1 MLRVALIGE
10 LAAEGDGRPIAPP
23 ASRRA
28 WALLGFLAL
37 HPGLHARS
45 MVAAR
50 FWPDVLDVS
59 ARRSMRSAL
68 WALRRAL
75 GPAAGGVLAGTRDRV
90 GLLPGPGLWIDREA
104 FCALLAQD
112 RLEEAVALCRGDLL
126 AGLDD
131 PWALEAADEHRER
144 LGTVLG
150 ALAARAG
157 AAGDHRSAV
166 AWARRAVALDGLSEH
181 HVRLLM
187 RRLTAAGDGAAG
199 LAAFGRLEERL
210 ARELGV
216 GPSLATRDV
225 AAQIRA
231 AGSMLHVRM
240 SAVSYSQPPGLP

>member
-10 LAAEGDGRPIAPP
+10 LAAEGDGRAIAPP

-28 WALLGFLAL
+28 WGLLGFLAL

-45 MVAAR
+45 SVAAR
-50 FWPDVLDVS
+50 FWPDVLDAS
-59 ARRSMRSAL
+59 ARQSMRSAL

-75 GPAAGGVLAGTRDRV
+75 GPACDGVLAGTRDRV
-90 GLLPGPGLWIDREA
+90 GLLPGPGLWVDHEA
-104 FCALLAQD
+104 FGALVAHD
-112 RLEEAVALCRGDLL
+112 RLEEAVALCRGELL
-126 AGLDD
+126 AGLED
-131 PWALEAADEHRER
+131 PWAVEAADEHRER

-150 ALAARAG
+150 TLAARAG
-157 AAGDHRSAV
+157 AAGDHLSAV

-181 HVRLLM
+181 PVRLLM
-187 RRLTAAGDGAAG
+187 RRLAAAGDGAAA
-199 LAAFGRLEERL
+199 LAAFARLEERL